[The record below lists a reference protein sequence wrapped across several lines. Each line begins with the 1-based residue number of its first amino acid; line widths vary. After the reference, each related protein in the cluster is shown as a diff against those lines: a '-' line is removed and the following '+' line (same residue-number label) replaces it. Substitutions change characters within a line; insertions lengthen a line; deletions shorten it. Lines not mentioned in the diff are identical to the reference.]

1 MVELDDAVV
10 ELDDA
15 VVELDDAVVELD
27 DATELDD
34 VVELTEEL
42 LLLALQAVQFGWV
55 ETIL

>member
-1 MVELDDAVV
+1 
-10 ELDDA
+10 DDA